1 VLDRSFVLGGPNLGV
16 RAWEGRFEKT
26 FARWPRFTGGAGRL
40 SSTGEERA
48 DAESARGRFAAK
60 LRAHGVDPDQA

>member
-1 VLDRSFVLGGPNLGV
+1 VLDRSFVLGGPKLGD

-26 FARWPRFTGGAGRL
+26 FARWLRRWRRPTFFD
-40 SSTGEERA
+40 GEERA